1 MNFAVGRVT
10 PVGSSTTLSDPTS
23 NAPRFSKG
31 TQNMIANLLKLTM
44 AATLALFTVETSIAG
59 EWQKLFNGKDLS
71 GWEEIGAKKARSS
84 GNWQAA
90 DGILYCSGEGGGW
103 LSTAKTYSDF
113 ELDLEFRVPADG
125 NSGVFIRAPREGNGA
140 YVGMEIQVLDD
151 AAPMYANL
159 KPEQYTGSIYD
170 VKAASP
176 RVTKPAGE
184 WQHMVILCEGRHVKV
199 TLNDKVVVDANLD
212 DYPAK
217 FAEHPGLKRTDGY
230 IGLQNHGSRLDYRN
244 LKIRELP

>member
-1 MNFAVGRVT
+1 MRA
-10 PVGSSTTLSDPTS
+10 
-23 NAPRFSKG
+23 KH
-31 TQNMIANLLKLTM
+31 LTVV
-44 AATLALFTVETSIAG
+44 FTVTLMIFGVESSYAG
-59 EWQKLFNGKDLS
+59 EWQKLFNGKDLT
-71 GWEEIGAKKARSS
+71 GWEEIGAKKGG

-103 LSTAKTYSDF
+103 LSTTKTYSNF

-125 NSGVFIRAPREGNGA
+125 NSGVFIRAPRDGNGA

-151 AAPMYANL
+151 AAPMYADL

-184 WQHMVILCEGRHVKV
+184 WQHMVILCEARHVKV
-199 TLNDKVVVDANLD
+199 TLNDKVIVDANLD

-244 LKIRELP
+244 LKIRTLP